1 MNGVKLKD
9 IKPGTW
15 FTRKP
20 CEYPKESQVL
30 IRGNYDRQS
39 KRYSCTHWNDICR
52 EITLK
57 GETIVYTDFTF

>member
-1 MNGVKLKD
+1 MTSTKLKD
-9 IKPGTW
+9 IKPGSW

-30 IRGNYDRQS
+30 IKGEYDRTE
-39 KRYSCTHWNDICR
+39 KRYVCTHWNDICR

-57 GETIVYTDFTF
+57 GEAVVYIDFTF

>member
-1 MNGVKLKD
+1 MTSAKLKD
-9 IKPGTW
+9 IKKGEF

-39 KRYSCTHWNDICR
+39 KRYSCTHWDDICR

-57 GETIVYTDFTF
+57 GETIVYRDFTF